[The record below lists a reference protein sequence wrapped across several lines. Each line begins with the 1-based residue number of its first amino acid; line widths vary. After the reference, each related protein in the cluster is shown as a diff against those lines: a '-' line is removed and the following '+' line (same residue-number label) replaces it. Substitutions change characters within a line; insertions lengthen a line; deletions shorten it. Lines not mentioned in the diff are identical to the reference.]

1 MAASEN
7 ALRHY
12 TSLTPMAVPIRRE
25 DGLIRLISKL
35 VEVVPA
41 REFGSTAANMPK
53 DFRPSDGSVHRHLVG
68 PDAYNI
74 TVGFMELEGFSTE
87 TTSELV
93 NNDQGQSR
101 YGEMLRSG
109 DLAEGVQIETID
121 DKAQHIANAL
131 STISGQRH
139 NRHGDTYNLEK
150 KPQSS

>member
-1 MAASEN
+1 
-7 ALRHY
+7 
-12 TSLTPMAVPIRRE
+12 
-25 DGLIRLISKL
+25 
-35 VEVVPA
+35 
-41 REFGSTAANMPK
+41 
-53 DFRPSDGSVHRHLVG
+53 
-68 PDAYNI
+68 
-74 TVGFMELEGFSTE
+74 MELEGFSTE